1 VEKGAHRCGRD
12 GFCCW
17 KRHPRAVQGMDG
29 VVLKGEY
36 ARKSAVEGGFM
47 VFEMGW
53 SLLLQISMADGFEI
67 GFQDRGHKSA

>member
-1 VEKGAHRCGRD
+1 
-12 GFCCW
+12 
-17 KRHPRAVQGMDG
+17 MDG